1 MLLPSIR
8 ILDMLRDTVGEYVGA
23 DVGINVG
30 ADVGINVGADVGIN
44 VGAGIDA
51 GAIECQDVYCY
62 DLNQSISLCF
72 ICHTG
77 VMQICLLH

>member
-1 MLLPSIR
+1 
-8 ILDMLRDTVGEYVGA
+8 MLRDTVGEYVGA
-23 DVGINVG
+23 DVCINVG

-62 DLNQSISLCF
+62 DSYLSISLCF
-72 ICHTG
+72 ICHTA